1 MESTRRLRDSV
12 TGPSSVT
19 ISTVRWVPQ
28 NESEGKERKL
38 ELLSL
43 HHITSPLLSPRGAS
57 EPIMVF
63 YNLKT
68 LIKAIR
74 ATKTIAD
81 ERALIVKESAV
92 IRTSFKEE
100 DSFTRHHNIAKLLYI
115 HMLGYPAHFGQIE
128 CLKLVASPRF
138 TDKRLGYLGIMLLLD
153 ENQEV
158 LTLVTN
164 SLKNDMNHSSASTVS
179 LALCTFANIASE
191 EMARDLVTEIERCLG
206 SGNAYIRKKA
216 ALAALR
222 CLYKVPELVD
232 HFEGRATSLLSD
244 RNHGVLLTGVTL
256 VTEMVRLV
264 GGDPF
269 RKAVP
274 LLVRHLKALVTTNY
288 SPEHDVSGI
297 TDPFLQVKILRLLR
311 LLGKEDVEAS
321 EAMND
326 ILAQVATNTEA
337 AKNVGNSILYETVL
351 TILEIEA
358 ESGLRVMA
366 INILGKF
373 LGNRDNN
380 IRYVALNT
388 LNKVVA
394 MDTNAVQRHRA
405 IILDCLRDGDIS
417 IRRRALELS
426 YALINEQNVRVLIRE
441 LLAFLEVADN
451 EFKLGMTTQVCAAA
465 ERFAPNRRW
474 HIDTVLR
481 VLKLAGNYVREEVL
495 SGFIRLITHTPDL
508 QSYTVYKLYT
518 ALKQDVSQESLTLA
532 GVWTIGEYGDVLLQ
546 GGTVADNGGEEEEG
560 ATATTSEAVNEKD
573 VIDLLEKIL
582 VSPYTNTT
590 IRQFVL
596 TAITKLST
604 RFSQPDQIARLGKAL
619 HQFDT
624 SVELELQQRA
634 IEFGKLLSLDS
645 VRGGVLERMPPPEI
659 KATVMGTVSEKRP
672 VGSLRR
678 DKDALLDLMGD
689 ESSSPTSAS
698 TPAVQ
703 QQTTQ
708 DLLADIFG
716 SSDPTP
722 SAPASASSPTAPSS
736 NVNDIMS
743 LFGSTSL
750 SPQPTGHSSPPAASS
765 TPSNDLFST
774 LASTPAAAA
783 APSPPAPTPTP
794 SGPQAHEAYN
804 GNGLRITLTPVRDT
818 NNRNVVNILAKFTAT
833 QPVQSV
839 NFQAAVPKTQKLQML
854 AMSKTDVNPGSTETQ
869 QLRVMV
875 SAAGALVRLRLRIA
889 FTSGGTPFQEQTD
902 FSFPAELMAA

>member
-1 MESTRRLRDSV
+1 MSA
-12 TGPSSVT
+12 
-19 ISTVRWVPQ
+19 
-28 NESEGKERKL
+28 
-38 ELLSL
+38 
-43 HHITSPLLSPRGAS
+43 H
-57 EPIMVF
+57 
-63 YNLKT
+63 YNLKA
-68 LIKAIR
+68 LIKSIR

-81 ERALIVKESAV
+81 ERVLITKESAA
-92 IRTSFKEE
+92 IRSAFKEE
-100 DSFTRHHNIAKLLYI
+100 DTHARHNNVAKLLYI

-128 CLKLVASPRF
+128 CLKLVASPKF

-191 EMARDLVTEIERCLG
+191 EMSRDLVTEIERCLG

-222 CLYKVPELVD
+222 SLYKVPELVE
-232 HFEGRATSLLSD
+232 HYEGRAMSLLGD
-244 RNHGVLLTGVTL
+244 RNHGVLLTGITL

-269 RKAVP
+269 RSAVP
-274 LLVRHLKALVTTNY
+274 LLVRHLKSLVTTNY

-311 LLGKEDVEAS
+311 LLGQGDVEAS

-326 ILAQVATNTEA
+326 ILAQVATNTES

-351 TILEIEA
+351 TILDIEA
-358 ESGLRVMA
+358 DSGLRVMA

-388 LNKVVA
+388 LLKVVSI
-394 MDTNAVQRHRA
+394 DTNAVQRHRA

-426 YALINEQNVRVLIRE
+426 YALVNEQNVRVLTRE

-451 EFKLGMTTQVCAAA
+451 EFKFGMTSQVCSAA

-481 VLKLAGNYVREEVL
+481 VLKLAGNYVKEEVL
-495 SGFIRLITHTPDL
+495 ASFIRLVTHTPDL

-518 ALKQDVSQESLTLA
+518 SLRNDVSQEGLTLA
-532 GVWTIGEYGDVLLQ
+532 GVWMIGEYGDVLLQ
-546 GGTVADNGGEEEEG
+546 GGTTAGPGEDAGGEEDG
-560 ATATTSEAVNEKD
+560 AGGATTSEAVSEKD
-573 VIDLLEKIL
+573 VLDLLERIL

-596 TAITKLST
+596 TALAKLST
-604 RFSQPDQIARLGKAL
+604 RFAQHESQQRIAKAM
-619 HQFDT
+619 HGFDA

-634 IEFGKLLSLDS
+634 IEFGTLLQLESI
-645 VRGGVLERMPPPEI
+645 RGGVLERMPPPEL
-659 KATVMGTVSEKRP
+659 KPTVMGTVSEKRP

-689 ESSSPTSAS
+689 ESAAGAGGAGAGAGAAATAAVPAQSA
-698 TPAVQ
+698 
-703 QQTTQ
+703 Q

-716 SSDPTP
+716 SSDAT
-722 SAPASASSPTAPSS
+722 SAPSS
-736 NVNDIMS
+736 SGASAAAKPSDPVNDIMS

-750 SPQPTGHSSPPAASS
+750 SPQATGASNA
-765 TPSNDLFST
+765 SNDLFTAMRST
-774 LASTPAAAA
+774 SPGGSTPTA
-783 APSPPAPTPTP
+783 PPAPRSPAPAAPAP
-794 SGPQAHEAYN
+794 SAAPAASAGPRALEAYDR
-804 GNGLRITLTPVRDT
+804 NGLRITLTPVRDT
-818 NNRNVVNILAKFTAT
+818 NNRMVVNILAKFTAT
-833 QPVQSV
+833 QPVSGV
-839 NFQAAVPKTQKLQML
+839 NFQAAVPRTQKLQML
-854 AMSKTDVNPGSTETQ
+854 AMSKPDVVPGATETQ

-875 SAAGALVRLRLRIA
+875 PAAGALVRLRLRVA
-889 FTSGGTPFQEQTD
+889 FTTAAGESVQDQTD
-902 FSFPAELMAA
+902 FAFPAELMAGP